1 MFTYLIIRYDCHQ
14 NENCAKLYKNYS
26 KSYCDSFPNRMSK
39 HANASKVIHSVPA
52 KNRVNAPS

>member
-1 MFTYLIIRYDCHQ
+1 MKTVH
-14 NENCAKLYKNYS
+14 NYIKTTQ
-26 KSYCDSFPNRMSK
+26 KSYCDSFPNGMSK